1 MLNVLAV
8 TEENQMKEDINTT
21 ASIFFLQNLPVN
33 FLDRKVVITAEE
45 HAVTERERHRL
56 ESFLHRLDILS
67 VKTKV
72 HWPWDQQNCQTFF

>member
-1 MLNVLAV
+1 MSEQSLKKTKWKKTLIL
-8 TEENQMKEDINTT
+8 QQ
-21 ASIFFLQNLPVN
+21 ASYFLQNLPVN

-45 HAVTERERHRL
+45 HAVTERERHWL

-67 VKTKV
+67 VKTKA